1 MIDKQRLVRRFLE
14 LVRIDSISKSE
25 ARVAGRLQ
33 EELKSLG
40 LHVELDHAA
49 QKVGSN
55 TGNVIATLEGNVKRI
70 PPLLLCAHMD
80 TVGPGEGI
88 EPIID
93 GEIIKTDGRT
103 ILGGDDKSGIAVIC
117 EVLELIKERR
127 LPHGDIEVVLTV
139 CEELGMLGAKHL
151 DYSRLRS
158 TFGFVFDSLRLDEL
172 IVKAPAADSLQFR
185 IHGMASH
192 AGVSPERGISA
203 IHVAARAIAMMKLG
217 RLDGETTA
225 NIGVI
230 HGGVATNVVPEW
242 AVIEGEARSHD
253 EAKLRAQTAHMRQ
266 CVADAVLESRIMLDG
281 QAHSATVEEN
291 IYRDFPPMN
300 VPDDSRVVRLIK
312 MAAHATGL
320 NIQST
325 TLGGGFDAN
334 VFNANGIEMIS
345 IGSGMRDI
353 HTTEESLHIDEMCG
367 AAELLLEAITLTT
380 NVDAW
385 EHRAVT

>member
-14 LVRIDSISKSE
+14 LVRIDSISKRE
-25 ARVAGRLQ
+25 ARLAGRMQ

-40 LHVELDHAA
+40 LHVEVDHAA
-49 QKVGSN
+49 QKVGGN
-55 TGNVIATLEGNVKRI
+55 TGNVIATLKGNVTRI
-70 PPLLLCAHMD
+70 PSLLLCAHMD
-80 TVGPGEGI
+80 TVEPGEGI
-88 EPIID
+88 QPIID

-117 EVLELIKERR
+117 EVLELIKERG
-127 LPHGDIEVVLTV
+127 LPHGDIEIVLTV

-158 TFGFVFDSLRLDEL
+158 AFGFVFDSLRLDEL

-185 IHGMASH
+185 IHGIASH

-203 IHVAARAIAMMKLG
+203 ISVAARAIAMMRLG
-217 RLDGETTA
+217 RLDSETTA

-242 AVIEGEARSHD
+242 TVIEGEARSHD

-266 CVADAVLESRIMLDG
+266 CVHDAALESRIVLDG
-281 QAHSATVEEN
+281 KAQTATVEEN

-300 VPDDSRVVRLIK
+300 VPDNSRVVGLIK
-312 MAAHATGL
+312 MAAHSTGL
-320 NIQST
+320 NIRST

-353 HTTEESLHIDEMCG
+353 HTTEESLDIEEMCG
-367 AAELLLEAITLTT
+367 AAELLLEAINLTT
-380 NVDAW
+380 KVDTW
-385 EHRAVT
+385 EHRA